1 MDINSIEQ
9 LNSAIQAEQV
19 KALYD
24 VKLAKM
30 AMESEEVIGSVI
42 EDTVEISQEAMNK
55 YLAEVGI
62 K

>member
-1 MDINSIEQ
+1 MKDEFLWILIL
-9 LNSAIQAEQV
+9 LNNEQV